1 MVPVNY
7 TASAVV
13 RWHEKAQK
21 GEQQEGRV
29 FLLPKKYNSAAV
41 DGWRVYQ
48 VGELEPPA
56 DEEDETLTEQLD
68 RLAFEAEFFF
78 VKAEK

>member
-1 MVPVNY
+1 MNY
-7 TASAVV
+7 TASAMV

-21 GEQQEGRV
+21 EEQQEQRV
-29 FLLPKKYNSAAV
+29 FLLPEKYNSAAV
-41 DGWRVYQ
+41 DGWRVYDQ
-48 VGELEPPA
+48 GELEPPTTT
-56 DEEDETLTEQLD
+56 EDETLTEQLD